1 MYFLL
6 QVASVGSVIVVS
18 IIAAIDENIQLS
30 VFLVIVSL
38 FKGLIGCAV
47 SIFSEALTKQTG
59 RMRSFLNQIGFER
72 PSRTKPIGNNC
83 VFGKNLIFMQVNDM

>member
-38 FKGLIGCAV
+38 FSK
-47 SIFSEALTKQTG
+47 ALTKQTG

>member
-30 VFLVIVSL
+30 VFLAIVSL

-47 SIFSEALTKQTG
+47 SIFSE
-59 RMRSFLNQIGFER
+59 EE
-72 PSRTKPIGNNC
+72 
-83 VFGKNLIFMQVNDM
+83 